1 MTLGGL
7 HMTTQD
13 ESALGT
19 GVLGADALEA
29 DLLAANI
36 ARAMGASAR
45 RIVETLDDEQQP
57 TDNFVHEQPTDDFV
71 RAFEALVIERG
82 GV

>member
-1 MTLGGL
+1 M
-7 HMTTQD
+7 
-13 ESALGT
+13 
-19 GVLGADALEA
+19 LGADALEA
-29 DLLAANI
+29 DLLAATI
-36 ARAMGASAR
+36 ARAMGASTR
-45 RIVETLDDEQQP
+45 RIVETLDQS